1 MNGSVQHGRSR
12 SKVTVY
18 IPSHNYGRCLR
29 QCLQSVADQTLSDWD
44 AILIDDGSSDQ
55 THAEMEAFRCR
66 FPERVQIVR
75 NVQPCGLRTNAN
87 IALEMAEGE
96 YLMRLDA
103 DDYLDENALWV
114 LAGHLDRHPEI
125 GLVYPNWT

>member
-18 IPSHNYGRCLR
+18 IPSHNYGRFLR

-75 NVQPCGLRTNAN
+75 NVQPCGLHGPRRQRGDGLLCVA
-87 IALEMAEGE
+87 
-96 YLMRLDA
+96 
-103 DDYLDENALWV
+103 
-114 LAGHLDRHPEI
+114 I
-125 GLVYPNWT
+125 GGRGARVFS